1 MHAGQERF
9 QSITNR
15 FYSDTHAVVIVYDIT
30 SLEASSDL
38 EFWIREVQYYLTQEL
53 EDGMP
58 VIIVG
63 NKKDLVDR
71 NDPGQASAVDFR
83 HVQELSNSN
92 GFMRPLECSAKSG
105 LNVKK
110 IFHALA
116 AELVKRKGYNKPPSV
131 TGTSR
136 KDYCCSSDS

>member
-1 MHAGQERF
+1 M
-9 QSITNR
+9 I
-15 FYSDTHAVVIVYDIT
+15 IVYDIT
-30 SLEASSDL
+30 SVEAFSDL
-38 EFWIREVQYYLTQEL
+38 EFWVREVQYYLTQEL
-53 EDGMP
+53 ENGMP

-71 NDPGQASAVDFR
+71 ANPSQIMVDFR
-83 HVQELSNSN
+83 QIQEVANSN

-116 AELVKRKGYNKPPSV
+116 TELVKRKGYQKPPSV
-131 TGTSR
+131 RESTKR
-136 KDYCCSSDS
+136 DCVCSST

>member
-1 MHAGQERF
+1 
-9 QSITNR
+9 
-15 FYSDTHAVVIVYDIT
+15 
-30 SLEASSDL
+30 
-38 EFWIREVQYYLTQEL
+38 
-53 EDGMP
+53 MP

-83 HVQELSNSN
+83 HVQDLSNSN

>member
-1 MHAGQERF
+1 
-9 QSITNR
+9 
-15 FYSDTHAVVIVYDIT
+15 
-30 SLEASSDL
+30 
-38 EFWIREVQYYLTQEL
+38 
-53 EDGMP
+53 MP

-71 NDPGQASAVDFR
+71 NDLGQTSAVDFR

-136 KDYCCSSDS
+136 KEYCSCTSAS